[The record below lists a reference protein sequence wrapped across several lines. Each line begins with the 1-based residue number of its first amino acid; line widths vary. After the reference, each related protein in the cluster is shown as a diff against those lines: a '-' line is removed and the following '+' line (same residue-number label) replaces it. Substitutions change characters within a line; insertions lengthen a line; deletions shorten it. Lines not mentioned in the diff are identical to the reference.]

1 MAWDLPRLHYAIEQ
15 LLDWDALEPDEG
27 RNCWIAGTVGAPD
40 YGYFTITPRGR
51 ELLQDWEVS

>member
-15 LLDWDALEPDEG
+15 LLDWDVLEPDEG
-27 RNCWIAGTVGAPD
+27 RNCWIAGTVGTPD
-40 YGYFTITPRGR
+40 YGYFTITPRSG